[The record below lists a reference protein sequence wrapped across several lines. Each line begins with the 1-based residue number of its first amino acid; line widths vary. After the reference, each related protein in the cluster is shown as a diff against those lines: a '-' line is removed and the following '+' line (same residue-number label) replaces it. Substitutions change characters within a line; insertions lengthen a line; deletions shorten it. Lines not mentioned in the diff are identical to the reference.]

1 MWRLKL
7 KELLAEKGITQ
18 AELAETTGVATSTL
32 SRFANNNVNRIDI
45 GILNKISDALNLDDG
60 TKLFELIVED

>member
-60 TKLFELIVED
+60 TKLFELVIED